1 LPNKYDSSTVVVL
14 PSLVVAVGLGVGPV
28 SVGGVGVGAFTVVG
42 VMIGVRALTGF
53 GTGVG
58 AGALTGDDV
67 DVGTLTGAVVG
78 VGAGALTGV
87 AVGSVVVTDAT
98 GASTLSEH
106 SNAGPFAVVGIPSN
120 VVGTITYKYNK
131 GYMKLSLSKQ
141 LPNKNINKL

>member
-67 DVGTLTGAVVG
+67 DVGTLTG
-78 VGAGALTGV
+78 V